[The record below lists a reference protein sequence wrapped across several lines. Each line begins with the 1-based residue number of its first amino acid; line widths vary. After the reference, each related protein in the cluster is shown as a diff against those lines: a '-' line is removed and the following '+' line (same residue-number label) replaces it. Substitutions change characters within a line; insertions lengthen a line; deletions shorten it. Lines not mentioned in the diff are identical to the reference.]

1 MKQILIVDDVN
12 LLTEENVQGFAE
24 IWVLKNTDLT
34 SFNNLPIVNVTE
46 ITSSFTNDG
55 EKFKEVLSEIYRRHS
70 FEYKVLTDNK
80 EKYKVSNYICEFL

>member
-24 IWVLKNTDLT
+24 IWTLRNTDMS
-34 SFNNLPIVNVTE
+34 SFNDLLVVNVTE
-46 ITSSFTNDG
+46 ITSSFTDDG

-70 FEYKVLTDNK
+70 FEYKVLTGDK